1 MKQET
6 ARKTPKWLLPVIIA
20 AAVLVIAG
28 VILAIVLGGGTQ
40 QGPSGSVTGPYEL
53 YWNIDREANID
64 PETGLSLRQPDADGK
79 IKIRFAAG
87 GRQVDMYCADK
98 KLVNSIDYMDI
109 MALTFDD
116 NGMIIDAVAAD
127 TVATVVAKDHYVRSF
142 DGTTLLINSALTMNG
157 MENTITITEDI
168 GIYNVDPTASE
179 MIGEKYTSLDLMD
192 KLSIYANAEGKVT
205 HIFVTKRAFEYDVY
219 YRFERCFGTDGHTA
233 RVPDENGVYTIG
245 FTLRGEKVYLRCKDY
260 ALVDAIDMG
269 VYYNKMMGLVFDE
282 EGFIVDNIS
291 AAEAIRGKLL
301 YDKYTITAI
310 DGQNISLECRFYE
323 AKDIGLT
330 ADIVVDEKCEIYN
343 LCPTSMPDEGAFEGQ
358 KIDSLKVG
366 DRIYV
371 WTDVDD
377 NPVMIFVDHRKMD
390 NNKIYQIVS
399 QSYDYEKQETARIP
413 DANGY
418 YVYDMICE
426 GKLLK
431 LRTKSKYLANRIDSE
446 PYGMVGLELKGDVI
460 VNASLCTGVFGNSVY
475 NSWWV
480 GALTGPV
487 CQLVDTGNNELIKNF
502 IINADATIC
511 DFSDSYGVTKGQK
524 TKLKV
529 GDRIVAL
536 TNEAGEIAY
545 IKILDG
551 YEEGAKLYFNNSRNY
566 DFDKNET
573 GRTPDEDG
581 YYVLDMTCEGKPV
594 QVKTKDKN
602 LVSYIDI
609 DRGLVKALKVSNG
622 IIKGAYP
629 ETYAYKFT
637 RIRQTGST
645 YIKTESDKTVTYAH
659 ANVPNWVV
667 DKDTE
672 VYSIN
677 RTTVRMGEAVEP
689 QEGDTVR
696 CLIQSE
702 ERYAVILIT
711 DGKLN
716 SPLYFNT
723 DRQWNSTTKETARTP
738 DKDGYYTYP
747 LAVNG
752 EVKIFKTKDKAIADD
767 MDSYSHAFGLRVK
780 GDIIIKAFSIATK
793 ILQDYI
799 NTESSLYYFVQ
810 SIDGNKVTLIN
821 NSTDAFGT
829 ENYNKVVELTL
840 AEEYKIYNVCK
851 YAGKLGA
858 ETQLQVGDRV
868 CLYANYDGEVTVGF
882 VSEKMTRAA
891 GAYSYCAHCDKEV
904 WWTPLKGDFLTMDM
918 HYYLPQDLSM
928 NRMIRVGWM
937 KSQLED
943 RPDRQQYEM
952 VLDLNGYTLSSTEM
966 VFEVDGTTLTIMDTA
981 GGGKLIGGA
990 TYTER
995 FGGAISVYEGGTLNI
1010 YGGTIVG
1017 CADETPLKR
1026 GGTVYA
1032 GGSGGTVNL
1041 YGGTITGG
1049 NADDGGNLY
1058 VGNYSTFNMYGG
1070 KLIGGKGSYGGNIYG
1085 WGGAKLNLYAG
1096 EISGGSAIT
1105 RGGNIRL
1112 FEAENTRPELL
1123 IDKDVKILDGVAGQT
1138 GGNLSIGGVDAVI
1151 NGVVSGGK
1159 AAEGNNIY
1167 ADGGCALTINS
1178 KQNDASESGENIFIS
1193 GTAAAPSSLTINNV
1207 EVAGGI
1213 RVGASTKIVLIGKVN
1228 IPMGSKCG
1236 LMLSGTGSLVDI
1248 TELDKA
1254 SSVVVFAKGV
1264 FTTEREDIADFQPVF
1279 IPVIEEES
1287 VTQQGNA
1294 LCYNVKVFTVEEQ
1307 KAEVNAWLADVKAK
1321 ATFAAGGTVSA
1332 KCPVCNQDVTWY
1344 PLSGEQSERG
1354 FMRPDHFG
1362 TTEVHVYL
1370 ADNVTYTGE
1379 TDADINYGVG
1389 EKTCLYLNGKTFTIN
1404 NAFKMHGTSNFIG
1417 DAEGKIVRP
1426 ATATGNTKLFWLVS
1440 QSVSATFFG
1449 GTYENESTADMFLF
1463 DFSNKVYNLYGG
1475 TFKSV
1480 KNFVHAPSNGGSTI
1494 MNIDGADISV
1504 SGGPAFNL
1512 NRPCT
1517 VVMNSGT
1524 VTYTGETAVEENGG
1538 LVQIKHEG
1546 VNFTMNGGTISGG
1559 KATVWGGNVF
1569 LKEHTTLTMNGGQI
1583 IGGTAGTRGGNIYAN
1598 YGATINM
1605 TGDAVVAGGTCSKSH
1620 NIWLEGATLNMSGNS
1635 KIVDVH
1641 NEDWG
1646 AVNGW
1651 YLKAEYP
1658 QKVTLAD
1665 NASIVTT
1672 PEQAA
1677 NGIANLLRIY
1687 NSSSVGDILEIAEGW
1702 AGEAY
1707 LYHNPELGAGSTLNS
1722 ARIMALG
1729 EFSGK
1734 LYHCGRQVNYIDG
1747 ELVLAEQAAAE

>member
-1 MKQET
+1 MKQEN
-6 ARKTPKWLLPVIIA
+6 AKRLPKWLLPVIIA

-40 QGPSGSVTGPYEL
+40 QSAGGSVTGPYEL

-64 PETGLSLRQPDADGK
+64 PDTGLSLRQPDAEGRYQ
-79 IKIRFAAG
+79 IRFAVG
-87 GRQVDMYCADK
+87 GQQVDLYCADK
-98 KLVNSIDYMDI
+98 KLVNSIDYMEL
-109 MALTFDD
+109 MALTFDA
-116 NGMIIDAVAAD
+116 NGMIIDAAAAD
-127 TVATVVAKDHYVRSF
+127 TVATVIAKDHYVRSF

-157 MENTITITEDI
+157 MENSITITEDV
-168 GIYNVDPTASE
+168 GVYNVDPAASE
-179 MIGEKYTSLDLMD
+179 MVGEKYTALDLMD
-192 KLSIYANAEGKVT
+192 KLSIYANAEGQIT

-219 YRFERCFGTDGHTA
+219 YRFERFYGDDGNTS

-245 FTLRGEKVYLRCKDY
+245 FAHKGEIVYLKCRDY
-260 ALVDAIDMG
+260 EQVNAMDGA
-269 VYYNKMMGLVFDE
+269 VYSNKMMGLIFDE
-282 EGFIVDNIS
+282 EGYIIDNVT
-291 AAEAIRGKLL
+291 AATAIRGKLL
-301 YDKYTITAI
+301 YDKYTVTAI
-310 DGQNISLECRFYE
+310 DGQNVSLECRFYDTN
-323 AKDIGLT
+323 DIGMT
-330 ADIVVDEKCEIYN
+330 ADIVVDEDCEIYN
-343 LCPTSMPDEGAFEGQ
+343 LYYQSMPDEDAFEGH
-358 KIDSLKVG
+358 KVDSLKVG

-377 NPVMIFVDHRKMD
+377 NPVLIYIDNRKMD
-390 NNKIYQIVS
+390 NQNVYQVLN
-399 QSYDYEKQETARIP
+399 QSYDREKQETTRVP
-413 DANGY
+413 DSNGY
-418 YVYDMICE
+418 YVYEMICN
-426 GKLLK
+426 GKTLT
-431 LRTKSKYLANRIDSE
+431 LRTKNKVLANRIDGES
-446 PYGMVGLELKGDVI
+446 YGMVGLELKGDVI
-460 VNASLCTGVFGNSVY
+460 MNATICTGIFGNGVY

-480 GALTGPV
+480 ASLTGPV
-487 CQLVDTGNNELIKNF
+487 CQLVDTANNELIKNM
-502 IINADATIC
+502 IVASDC
-511 DFSDSYGVTKGQK
+511 VVEDFGEAYGVNKGEK
-524 TKLKV
+524 TKLRV
-529 GDRIVAL
+529 GDRVVCL
-536 TNEAGEIAY
+536 TNEAGELAY
-545 IKILDG
+545 VKVLDR

-566 DFDKNET
+566 DWDKNET
-573 GRTPDEDG
+573 GRVPDADG
-581 YYVLDMTCEGKPV
+581 YYVLDMTCDGKAV
-594 QVKTKDKN
+594 QVKTKDKD

-609 DRGLVKALKVSNG
+609 DRGLIKALKVSNG
-622 IIKGAYP
+622 IIKGAYQD
-629 ETYAYKFT
+629 TYAFKFV

-645 YIKTESDKTVTYAH
+645 YIKTEKDKTITYSH
-659 ANVPNWVV
+659 QNVPNWVV
-667 DKDTE
+667 DKDTQ

-677 RTTVRMGEAVEP
+677 RTVVRIGEKAVLK
-689 QEGDTVR
+689 EGDTVR
-696 CLIQSE
+696 CYIYNA
-702 ERYAVILIT
+702 ERYAAIVIT
-711 DGKLN
+711 DGRLDT
-716 SPLYFNT
+716 PLYWNT
-723 DRQWNSTTKETARTP
+723 DRQWNSTTQETLRTP

-752 EVKIFKTKDKAIADD
+752 EVKIFKTKDKAVADD
-767 MDSYSHAFGLRVK
+767 MDSYSHAFGMRAD
-780 GDIIIKAFSIATK
+780 GDIIIKAFSIAVG
-793 ILQDYI
+793 ILKDYV
-799 NTESSLYYFVQ
+799 NVPEGRYYRVL
-810 SIDGNKVTLIN
+810 SIEGDKLTLIN
-821 NSTDAFGT
+821 NANSAIGT
-829 ENYNKVVELTL
+829 ETYGKILEFTL
-840 AEEYKIYNVCK
+840 ADDYKAYNVCN
-851 YAGKLGA
+851 YVGTLGA
-858 ETQLQVGDRV
+858 ETKLNVGDQV
-868 CLYANYDGEVTVGF
+868 CIYANREGEVSCCF
-882 VSEKMTRAA
+882 VVDKTNRAA
-891 GAYSYCAHCDKEV
+891 GALSYCEHCDKEV
-904 WWTPLKGDFLTMDM
+904 WWQPLLGDFQSTDM
-918 HYYLPQDLSM
+918 HYYLPKDLSM

-943 RPDRQQYEM
+943 NPDRQQYEM
-952 VLDLNGYTLSSTEM
+952 VLDLNGYTLSSTDQ

-990 TYTER
+990 TYTDR
-995 FGGAISVYEGGTLNI
+995 FGGTLSVYEGGTLNI

-1032 GGSGGTVNL
+1032 GGSGGTVNM
-1041 YGGTITGG
+1041 YGGTIIGG
-1049 NADDGGNLY
+1049 YAADGGNLY
-1058 VGNYSTFNMYGG
+1058 IGNYSTFNMYGG
-1070 KLIGGKGSYGGNIYG
+1070 KLVGGNAGYGGNIYG

-1096 EISGGSAIT
+1096 EISGGSATT

-1112 FEAENTRPELL
+1112 FESENTRPQLL
-1123 IDKDVKILDGVAGQT
+1123 IDKDVKILGGVTGQT
-1138 GGNLSIGGVDAVI
+1138 GGNLSLGGVDAVI

-1167 ADGGCALTINS
+1167 ADGGCALTINTR
-1178 KQNDASESGENIFIS
+1178 QDGASESGESIFVS
-1193 GTAAAPSSLTINNV
+1193 GTAAAPSTLTINNV
-1207 EVAGGI
+1207 EVTGGI
-1213 RVGASTKIVLIGKVN
+1213 RVGTSTKIVLTGKVN

-1236 LMLSGTGSLVDI
+1236 LMLSGADSLVDI
-1248 TELDKA
+1248 TELDKE
-1254 SSVVVFAKGV
+1254 SSIVVFAKGV
-1264 FTTEREDIADFQPVF
+1264 FTTEREDIAAFQPVF
-1279 IPVIEEES
+1279 VPVIEEES

-1294 LCYNVKVFTVEEQ
+1294 LCYNVKVLTVEEQ
-1307 KAEVNAWLADVKAK
+1307 KAAVNTWIADVKAN

-1379 TDADINYGVG
+1379 TDADINYAVG

-1417 DAEGKIVRP
+1417 DADGKIVRP
-1426 ATATGNTKLFWLVS
+1426 ATATGNDRMFWLVS
-1440 QSVSATFFG
+1440 QGVSATFFG
-1449 GTYENESTADMFLF
+1449 GAYENESTADMFLF
-1463 DFSNKVYNLYGG
+1463 DYSNKVYNLYGG

-1605 TGDAVVAGGTCSKSH
+1605 TGDAVISGGTCSKSH

-1651 YLKAEYP
+1651 YLKAGYP
-1658 QKVTLAD
+1658 QKVTLAE

-1677 NGIANLLRIY
+1677 NGTANLLRIY
-1687 NSSSVGDILEIAEGW
+1687 NSTSVGDILEIAEGW
-1702 AGEAY
+1702 SGEAY
-1707 LYHNPELGAGSTLNS
+1707 LYHNPELGAGSALNS
-1722 ARIMALG
+1722 ERIMALG
-1729 EFSGK
+1729 EFTGK
-1734 LYHCGRQVNYIDG
+1734 LYHCGFEVNYIDG